1 MASRIHGGRGTY
13 RDARCAGSCSLLLV
27 NVMRRGAMRLGIAAR
42 GAPRVDQRFE
52 GLSYAGDQ
60 FIVANRACEPRMA
73 RLMENRPADG
83 EATAG
88 SRLRR
93 RAKALV
99 ELFDGG

>member
-1 MASRIHGGRGTY
+1 MTSRIHGGRGAY
-13 RDARCAGSCSLLLV
+13 LDAICAGSCSLLLV
-27 NVMRRGAMRLGIAAR
+27 NVRRRGVAAR
-42 GAPRVDQRFE
+42 GAPRIDQRFE
-52 GLSYAGDQ
+52 GLSHAGDQ
-60 FIVANRACEPRMA
+60 FVVANRACEPRMA

-99 ELFDGG
+99 ELLDAGRQ